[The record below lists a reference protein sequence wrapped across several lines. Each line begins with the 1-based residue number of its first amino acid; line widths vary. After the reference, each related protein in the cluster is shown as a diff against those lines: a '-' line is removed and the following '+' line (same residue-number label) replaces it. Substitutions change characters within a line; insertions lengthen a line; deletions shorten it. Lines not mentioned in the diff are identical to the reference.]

1 MTIAP
6 VLDTDALGRL
16 ADQLGDP
23 EILCG
28 FIRRYESM
36 LGQRVD
42 RLHHALTAQ
51 DHEDWMDAILSLK
64 TSSAMVGAA
73 ALSQLTADL
82 QGNLAHRPPA
92 PVCWPTHD
100 RLEKLIAQLR
110 ALATETAHQLR
121 AFAKSTAIPATA
133 A

>member
-16 ADQLGDP
+16 ADQLDDP

-36 LGQRVD
+36 LGRRVD

-73 ALSQLTADL
+73 ALSRLAADL
-82 QGNLAHRPPA
+82 QANLTHRPPA
-92 PVCWPTHD
+92 PVGWPTHD
-100 RLEKLIAQLR
+100 RLEDLISKLR

-121 AFAKSTAIPATA
+121 AFVESIAAPATA